1 MTVPR
6 RNSTQ
11 YYYFSINASYIECET
26 LYSPHHSDVVMTA
39 ENGLKIQVPAV
50 RLRPFVT
57 PEGLS
62 GRFRMTVDQ
71 NNKILAFERLR

>member
-1 MTVPR
+1 MTKPR
-6 RNSTQ
+6 RNNGH

-26 LYSPHHSDVVMTA
+26 LYSPHYSDIVMTA
-39 ENGLKIQVPAV
+39 ENGLKIQVPAS

-57 PEGLS
+57 PEGIS
-62 GRFRMTVDQ
+62 GRFRMTVDE